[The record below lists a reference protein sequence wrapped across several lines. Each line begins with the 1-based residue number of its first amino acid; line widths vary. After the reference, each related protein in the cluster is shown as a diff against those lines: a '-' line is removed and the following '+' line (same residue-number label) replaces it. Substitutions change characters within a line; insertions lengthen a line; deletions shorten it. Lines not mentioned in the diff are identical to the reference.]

1 MFLKVNDIIVN
12 TDLIQYMEVKSDG
25 PFSVMIHFNVGSVKR
40 IKFKDL
46 QELNV
51 FLGKLNEEDPSG
63 FIYANAV

>member
-1 MFLKVNDIIVN
+1 
-12 TDLIQYMEVKSDG
+12 
-25 PFSVMIHFNVGSVKR
+25 MIHFNVGSVKR

-63 FIYANAV
+63 FVYANAV